1 MNKVETLIFIF
12 VAVFLMGAASVM
24 FSDNHV
30 IKIDCRNAEISP
42 DISQSAKELCRKLKA
57 SS

>member
-1 MNKVETLIFIF
+1 MNKIETLIFIF

-24 FSDNHV
+24 FADNHV

-42 DISQSAKELCRKLKA
+42 DISPKAKELCRSLRNH
-57 SS
+57 S